1 MLVAI
6 TGNLGSGKSTLRR
19 AFERLGYNTYDSD
32 QIVSEIY
39 KKPEIIKL
47 IGEEFGQ
54 DVIVNK
60 KVDRGI
66 LAKKVFNS
74 SIKLKRL
81 NQIIHPI
88 VIQKISEIN
97 HEGDLCFVEVPLLF
111 EAKMER
117 LFDKIILTHAPHEV
131 CKQRALK
138 SGFAEEE
145 FEKRVAFQY
154 AFDRVSR
161 SAHFV
166 VDTDTNISEI
176 NVQAMKIASEL
187 AQNLKSWK
195 GF

>member
-19 AFERLGYNTYDSD
+19 AFERLGYATYDSD
-32 QIVSEIY
+32 EIVSDIY
-39 KKPEIIKL
+39 KKLEIIKL
-47 IGEEFGQ
+47 IGDEFGQ
-54 DVIVNK
+54 DVVVNR
-60 KVDRGI
+60 KVDRSL

-97 HEGDLCFVEVPLLF
+97 HVGDICFVEVPLLF

-117 LFDKIILTHAPHEV
+117 LFDKIILTYAPHEV

-154 AFDRVSR
+154 TFDRVSR
-161 SAHFV
+161 AAHFV
-166 VDTDTNISEI
+166 VNTDANISEI
-176 NVQAMKIASEL
+176 SIKAKQIASEL
-187 AQNLKSWK
+187 SQHVKNWK